1 MAVWGLTHCCLC
13 WPSEELRV
21 LASFYWSWRMT
32 QKCAGT
38 LTQQGAWC
46 VCYSKRWCNSHTSSR
61 RLIAICRYCNHKTA
75 SSVLQ
80 NKAECIFGDS
90 ELQNNAT
97 HYELTFL
104 AIWGKK
110 ISTVLQE
117 DCVSVGE
124 LKTNASLPFHQILLH
139 TRKRKRNTNVV
150 GIDNIHCWL

>member
-1 MAVWGLTHCCLC
+1 MHDYPDVGNRVKCLTK
-13 WPSEELRV
+13 SREDQEEREDG
-21 LASFYWSWRMT
+21 RT
-32 QKCAGT
+32 DG
-38 LTQQGAWC
+38 
-46 VCYSKRWCNSHTSSR
+46 RWCNSHTSSR
-61 RLIAICRYCNHKTA
+61 RLIVICRYCNHKTE

-90 ELQNNAT
+90 ELQNNAA

-104 AIWGKK
+104 AIWGEK

>member
-1 MAVWGLTHCCLC
+1 MSVTANAGV
-13 WPSEELRV
+13 RV
-21 LASFYWSWRMT
+21 TPAAEDL
-32 QKCAGT
+32 K
-38 LTQQGAWC
+38 L
-46 VCYSKRWCNSHTSSR
+46 V
-61 RLIAICRYCNHKTA
+61 ICRYCNHKTE

-80 NKAECIFGDS
+80 NEAECIFGDS
-90 ELQNNAT
+90 ELHNNAV

-117 DCVSVGE
+117 DCVSVVE